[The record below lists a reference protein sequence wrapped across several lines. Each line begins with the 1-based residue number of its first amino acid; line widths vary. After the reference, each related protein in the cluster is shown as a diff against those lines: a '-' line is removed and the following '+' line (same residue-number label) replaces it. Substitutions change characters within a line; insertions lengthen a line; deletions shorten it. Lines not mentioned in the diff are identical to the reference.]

1 MVRKK
6 NKRTLDALAK
16 KLNRQPWAI
25 ERMLKNRGYLKKDG
39 EPKKRTIALGYMNK
53 RGLITAAGWNAFI
66 EELGEKGAVK
76 YKKIKKIV
84 AELYILNDAKSPL
97 CRLCFRY
104 GQIMV
109 DAFNTEEKV
118 QGIKERY
125 LRNEDEENKALTI
138 LSLLG
143 FVRKEGKFQYKGKDN
158 FLSVA
163 ESLIEQGFL
172 LFDSK
177 KKSVKSSKTFS
188 CNISYGIDWFDVSI
202 LHDGTKLSSFVY
214 NNLNLN
220 SRFFEFKGEKY
231 LVPEVISDHKKDI
244 HLQNGKLVIQKDDWL
259 SALEMS
265 SEMDPKGLENFE
277 NLFNKETKISFT
289 KLQKEILR
297 PYQVAGV
304 KWLSKMRA
312 NGFGALLADDM
323 GLGKTLQTIVFLSQS
338 GINGTAFA
346 VVPKSLLANWKNEIN
361 KFAPDLKVLIY
372 HGSERKENTDFEN
385 YDIVLSTYATTMLD
399 MDFLA
404 KKKFSA
410 VIFDEVQTIK
420 NYKSKMY
427 EAAFMLKADF
437 KMALSGTPFEN
448 NILELWAVMRLLNPK
463 IFAKR
468 TFFTKSLNENSI
480 DKIKSAIAPFM
491 LQRTKKDVLK
501 DLPEKT
507 EEIIYCTMDDEMAST
522 YSALHSKILD
532 EISGATGRSAFM
544 TSSLILES
552 LLKLRQFCC
561 HPSLLPKGM
570 LPVNLESS
578 AKFDVLKIKVRAL
591 VDQKEK
597 VIIFSQFTSMLEI
610 IRKWLADE
618 KIKTF
623 YLDGSTNKRQ
633 DLVDEFEKSEDGVFL
648 ISLKAGGVGLNLV
661 SCHYVFIYDPW
672 WNPAAENQAS
682 DRVYRIGQKNNV
694 FVYRLITKGTI
705 EEKVLELKDKKQ
717 EIAATLFTGLNAE
730 KLTAEDLM
738 DLLR

>member
-1 MVRKK
+1 MKSIA
-6 NKRTLDALAK
+6 DLAK
-16 KLNRQPWAI
+16 KLHRQPWAVVK
-25 ERMLKNRGYLKKDG
+25 MLKTRGYIKRNG
-39 EPKKRTIALGYMNK
+39 EPKAKTIAAGYMNSH
-53 RGLITAAGWNAFI
+53 GW
-66 EELGEKGAVK
+66 
-76 YKKIKKIV
+76 IKKVGWDFFIDALGRKDSAKKKHRKV
-84 AELYILNDAKSPL
+84 KTAFPELHILTDTKSPH
-97 CRLCFRY
+97 CSLCFRY
-104 GQIMV
+104 GNMTI
-109 DAFNTEEKV
+109 DAFSTKEII
-118 QGIKERY
+118 QGTKWQYR
-125 LRNEDEENKALTI
+125 RNREDETKALNI
-138 LSLLG
+138 LYSLG
-143 FVRKEGKFQYKGKDN
+143 FVRRDGKLQYKGKKS
-158 FLSVA
+158 FLSAA
-163 ESLIEQGFL
+163 EELLENGFK
-172 LFDSK
+172 LFDK
-177 KKSVKSSKTFS
+177 NEKSIKSSKSIS
-188 CNISYGIDWFDVSI
+188 CSVSYGIEWFDISLSHEGNEI
-202 LHDGTKLSSFVY
+202 SSFVY

-220 SRFFEFKGEKY
+220 SRFFEKNGKKY
-231 LVPEVISDHKKDI
+231 LLPESLLDHKKDI

-277 NLFNKETKISFT
+277 NLFNKETKVVFT
-289 KLQKEILR
+289 KKQREILR
-297 PYQVAGV
+297 PYQITGV

-361 KFAPDLKVLIY
+361 KFVPDLKVLIY
-372 HGSERKENTDFEN
+372 HGAERKENTDFEN

-399 MDFLA
+399 MDFLT

-468 TFFTKSLNENSI
+468 TFFTKSLNENNF

-507 EEIIYCTMDDEMAST
+507 EEILYCTMDDEMAST

-532 EISGATGRSAFM
+532 EISGATDRSAFM
-544 TSSLILES
+544 ASSLILES

-561 HPSLLPKGM
+561 HPSLLPKGV
-570 LPVNLESS
+570 LPVNLDSS
-578 AKFDVLKIKVRAL
+578 AKFDVLKIKVQAL
-591 VDQKEK
+591 VEQKEK

-610 IRKWLADE
+610 IRKWLVDK

-672 WNPAAENQAS
+672 WNPAAESQAS

-694 FVYRLITKGTI
+694 FIYRLITKGTI
-705 EEKVLELKDKKQ
+705 EEKVLELKNEKQ
-717 EIAATLFTGLNAE
+717 EIAATLFTGLKTE

>member
-1 MVRKK
+1 MKSVS
-6 NKRTLDALAK
+6 DLAK
-16 KLNRQPWAI
+16 KLHRQPWAVVK
-25 ERMLKNRGYLKKDG
+25 MLKSRGYLKRNG
-39 EPKKRTIALGYMNK
+39 EPKARTIAAGYMNSHGWIK
-53 RGLITAAGWNAFI
+53 KAGWIFFLEQLGKKYSAKKKHRSVKTAFP
-66 EELGEKGAVK
+66 ELH
-76 YKKIKKIV
+76 
-84 AELYILNDAKSPL
+84 ILNDTKSPHCSL
-97 CRLCFRY
+97 YFRY
-104 GQIMV
+104 GNMTVESFSSKEII
-109 DAFNTEEKV
+109 
-118 QGIKERY
+118 QGTKWQYR
-125 LRNEDEENKALTI
+125 RNKDEENKSIGI
-138 LSLLG
+138 LSSLG
-143 FVRKEGKFQYKGKDN
+143 FVRKGDKFQYKGKKP
-158 FLSVA
+158 FISVA
-163 ESLIEQGFL
+163 EELIAKGFK
-172 LFDSK
+172 LFDK
-177 KKSVKSSKTFS
+177 NEKSIKSSKSIS
-188 CNISYGIDWFDVSI
+188 CSISYGIDWFDVS
-202 LHDGTKLSSFVY
+202 LSYGKTELSSFVY

-265 SEMDPKGLENFE
+265 SELDPKSLVNFE
-277 NLFNKETKISFT
+277 NLFSKETKISFT
-289 KLQKEILR
+289 KRQKEILR

-323 GLGKTLQTIVFLSQS
+323 GLGKTLQTIIFLCQS
-338 GINGTAFA
+338 GIKKTAFA
-346 VVPKSLLANWKNEIN
+346 VVPKSLLANWKNEVS
-361 KFAPDLKVLIY
+361 KFAPNLKVLIY
-372 HGSERKENTDFEN
+372 HGAERKENTDFEN
-385 YDIVLSTYATTMLD
+385 YNIVLSTYATTMLD

-468 TFFTKSLNENSI
+468 TFFTKSLNENNF

-507 EEIIYCTMDDEMAST
+507 EEILYCTMDDEMAST

-544 TSSLILES
+544 ASSLILES

-561 HPSLLPKGM
+561 HPSLLPKGVI
-570 LPVNLESS
+570 PVNLDSS
-578 AKFDVLKIKVRAL
+578 AKFDVLKIKVQAL
-591 VDQKEK
+591 VEQKEK

-610 IRKWLADE
+610 IRKWLVDK

-672 WNPAAENQAS
+672 WNPAAESQAS

-705 EEKVLELKDKKQ
+705 EEKVLELKDEKQ
-717 EIAATLFTGLNAE
+717 EIAATLFTGLKTE